1 MAAKQVFSVPSYNYV
16 VVDNVSAQTFPVI
29 SCATHIGYDTMSV
42 TPGFGAAAFQ
52 GTQPGT
58 ELNGSIPDFV
68 EDQKAIGTGLVL
80 VSLGYL
86 NPS

>member
-1 MAAKQVFSVPSYNYV
+1 MATKQVFGNMTEYV
-16 VVDNVSAQTFPVI
+16 IIDNVAAQAFPTL
-29 SCATHIGYDTMSV
+29 SDKTHCGYDTV
-42 TPGFGAAAFQ
+42 TVPPDLGAAVAQ
-52 GTQPGT
+52 GVQPGT